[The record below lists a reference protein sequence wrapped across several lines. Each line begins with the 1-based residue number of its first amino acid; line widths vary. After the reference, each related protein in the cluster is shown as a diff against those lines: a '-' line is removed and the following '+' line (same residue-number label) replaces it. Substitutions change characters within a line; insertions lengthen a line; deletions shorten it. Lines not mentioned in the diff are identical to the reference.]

1 MIRREDCI
9 EVPYG
14 WVIVIASLLLHSI
27 ALGAPNVLFVAFK
40 PIAADLG
47 SLRTVPSFAYSLLM
61 IELGVGGIA
70 MSLWMDKRGVIQPV
84 LFGAVMI
91 GLGAIVA
98 SQSET
103 RWGLYVANG
112 VLIGLLGS
120 SAMIAPLVT
129 NATRWFDRRRGL
141 AVAIIAS
148 GQGASGAIW
157 PRVLGFLNDS
167 VGWRETYFYFGV
179 FALAVMFPLALTLR
193 H

>member
-1 MIRREDCI
+1 MC
-9 EVPYG
+9 
-14 WVIVIASLLLHSI
+14 
-27 ALGAPNVLFVAFK
+27 
-40 PIAADLG
+40 
-47 SLRTVPSFAYSLLM
+47 
-61 IELGVGGIA
+61 
-70 MSLWMDKRGVIQPV
+70 LWMDKRGVIQPV

-91 GLGAIVA
+91 GLGAIVT
-98 SQSET
+98 SQLET

-157 PRVLGFLNDS
+157 PPVLRYLKDTA
-167 VGWRETYFYFGV
+167 GWRQTCFYFGV
-179 FALAVMFPLALTLR
+179 FSLAVMVPLALTLR

>member
-1 MIRREDCI
+1 MCL
-9 EVPYG
+9 
-14 WVIVIASLLLHSI
+14 S
-27 ALGAPNVLFVAFK
+27 
-40 PIAADLG
+40 
-47 SLRTVPSFAYSLLM
+47 
-61 IELGVGGIA
+61 
-70 MSLWMDKRGVIQPV
+70 MDKRGVIQPV

-98 SQSET
+98 SQLET

-148 GQGASGAIW
+148 GQGALGAIW
-157 PRVLGFLNDS
+157 PPVLRYLKDTA
-167 VGWRETYFYFGV
+167 GWRQTCFYFGV
-179 FALAVMFPLALTLR
+179 FSLAVMVPLALTLR